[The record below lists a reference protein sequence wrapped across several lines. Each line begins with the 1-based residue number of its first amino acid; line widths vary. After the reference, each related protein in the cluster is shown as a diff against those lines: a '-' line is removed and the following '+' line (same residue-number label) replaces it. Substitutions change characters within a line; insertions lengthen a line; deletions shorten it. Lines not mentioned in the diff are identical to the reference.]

1 MSGEYVRESGDCVE
15 GECVEG
21 ECMEGECMSVSYVA
35 NTV

>member
-1 MSGEYVRESGDCVE
+1 MSGEYVRES

-21 ECMEGECMSVSYVA
+21 ECMEGECVSVSYVA